1 MTDEESKPRYVI
13 SIAAGIVGIE
23 AHTLRYYER
32 LGLIQPERSSGN
44 IRLYSE
50 GDIERL
56 RHIKSLMSDCG
67 VNLAGVEVTLRLMQR
82 MKEMQRQIE
91 EMERKIEKI
100 AEAEMEDVMG
110 DIVKGIKDII
120 EDAEWKEV

>member
-1 MTDEESKPRYVI
+1 MTNEESKPRYVI
-13 SIAAGIVGIE
+13 SIAASIVGIE

-50 GDIERL
+50 DDIERL

-67 VNLAGVEVTLRLMQR
+67 VNLAGVEVTLRLMQK

-91 EMERKIEKI
+91 EMERKIMEI
-100 AEAEMEDVMG
+100 AEAEMKDVMG
-110 DIVKGIKDII
+110 DMMKDII